1 MSIEARLRVERGD
14 FSLDVDLSLPEEGI
28 TAVFGP
34 SGCGKTTLL
43 RAMAGLERDAR
54 GYLWI
59 GNECWQDE
67 ARFLP
72 THKRRLGYVFQ
83 EPSLFPHL
91 TVAQNLSYGLRRLR
105 DGNQPIALDQA
116 VELLGIGHLLERR
129 PHQLSGGEQQ
139 RVAIARALAA
149 DPAILLLDEPLAAVD
164 QDRKQEI
171 LPYLEHLHRALSM
184 PVIYVSHAR
193 DEVARLADHMVLL
206 ENGRASAVGAATA
219 LFSRLDLPLAHGP
232 DTETVIDATVAGHD
246 TEFGLTWLDS
256 AAGRFVAV
264 RQDLSEG
271 SPVRLQVLARDV
283 SLTLGPPR
291 DTSILNS
298 FPAIVDTMADEGIAQ
313 TTVRLSVGSVPI
325 LARITRKSAVELGL
339 GKGTSVHA
347 QIKSVALLR

>member
-34 SGCGKTTLL
+34 SGCGKTTFL

-59 GNECWQDE
+59 GNECWQDGDW
-67 ARFLP
+67 FLP

-91 TVAQNLSYGLRRLR
+91 NVARNLSYGLRRLR
-105 DGNQPIALDQA
+105 GGNQPIALDKA

-139 RVAIARALAA
+139 RVAIARALAS

-171 LPYLEHLHRALSM
+171 LPYLERLHRELSV

-193 DEVARLADHMVLL
+193 DEVARLADYMVLM
-206 ENGRASAVGAATA
+206 EDGRVRAAGEATA
-219 LFSRLDLPLAHGP
+219 LFSRLDLPLAQGP
-232 DTETVIDATVAGHD
+232 DTETVIDARVAGHD
-246 TEFGLTWLDS
+246 AEFGLTWLDS

-264 RQDLSEG
+264 RQDLPEG
-271 SPVRLQVLARDV
+271 SQARLQVLARDV
-283 SLTLGPPR
+283 SLTLFRPT

-298 FPAIVDTMADEGIAQ
+298 FPATVDTMVDEGSAQ
-313 TTVRLSVGSVPI
+313 TTVRLRVGSVPM

-339 GKGTSVHA
+339 KEGASVYA

>member
-14 FSLDVDLSLPEEGI
+14 FSLDVDLSLPEEGV

-54 GYLWI
+54 GSLWI
-59 GNECWQDE
+59 GNQCWQDGK
-67 ARFLP
+67 RILP
-72 THKRRLGYVFQ
+72 THRRRLGYVFQ

-91 TVAQNLSYGLRRLR
+91 TVARNLSYGLKRLR
-105 DGNQPIALDQA
+105 GDDRPIALDQA

-129 PHQLSGGEQQ
+129 PQQLSGGEQQ

-171 LPYLEHLHRALSM
+171 LPYLERLHRDLSI

-206 ENGRASAVGAATA
+206 DEGRVRAVGEATA
-219 LFSRLDLPLAHGP
+219 LFSRLDLPLAHAP

-246 TEFGLTWLDS
+246 REYGLTWLDS

-264 RQDLSEG
+264 RQDLPQG
-271 SPVRLQVLARDV
+271 SPARLQVLARDV
-283 SLTLGPPR
+283 SLTLDRPT
-291 DTSILNS
+291 DTSILNI
-298 FPAIVDTMADEGIAQ
+298 FPATVDTMVDEDSAQ
-313 TTVRLSVGSVPI
+313 TTVRLRVGSVPM
-325 LARITRKSAVELGL
+325 LARITRRSAVELGL
-339 GKGTSVHA
+339 QAGSEVYA
-347 QIKSVALLR
+347 QVKSVALLR

>member
-1 MSIEARLRVERGD
+1 MSIEARFRVERGE

-43 RAMAGLERDAR
+43 RAMAGLERGSA
-54 GYLWI
+54 GHMWI
-59 GNECWQDE
+59 GNECWQDGT
-67 ARFLP
+67 RFLP

-91 TVAQNLSYGLRRLR
+91 TVARNLNYGLRRAR
-105 DGNQPIALDQA
+105 GDEGAIAFDQA
-116 VELLGIGHLLERR
+116 IELLGIAHLLDRR

-139 RVAIARALAA
+139 RVAIARALTA
-149 DPAILLLDEPLAAVD
+149 DPSILLLDEPLAAVD

-171 LPYLEHLHRALSM
+171 LPYLERLHRELSI

-193 DEVARLADHMVLL
+193 DEVARLADYMVML
-206 ENGRASAVGAATA
+206 EQGRVRAVGEATE

-246 TEFGLTWLDS
+246 PEFGLTWLDT

-264 RQDLSEG
+264 RQDLTQG

-283 SLTLGPPR
+283 SLALGRPAA
-291 DTSILNS
+291 TSILNS
-298 FPAIVDTMADEGIAQ
+298 FSATVDAMVDEGSAQ
-313 TTVRLSVGSVPI
+313 TTVRLRVGAVPL
-325 LARITRKSAVELGL
+325 LARITRKSAVDLGL
-339 GKGTSVHA
+339 QAGSNVYA
-347 QIKSVALLR
+347 QVKSVALLR

>member
-1 MSIEARLRVERGD
+1 MSIEAQLRVERGD
-14 FSLDVDLSLPEEGI
+14 FSLDVDLSLPEAGI

-54 GYLWI
+54 GHLWI
-59 GNECWQDE
+59 GHECWQDDD
-67 ARFLP
+67 RFLP

-91 TVAQNLSYGLRRLR
+91 TVARNLSYGLRRLR
-105 DGNQPIALDQA
+105 DGNQPIALDPA
-116 VELLGIGHLLERR
+116 VELLGIGHLLGRR

-139 RVAIARALAA
+139 RVAIARALVA

-171 LPYLEHLHRALSM
+171 LPYLERLHRELSM

-206 ENGRASAVGAATA
+206 EAGRVRAVGEAADV
-219 LFSRLDLPLAHGP
+219 FSRLDLPLAHGP
-232 DTETVIDATVAGHD
+232 DTETVIEGTVAGHD
-246 TEFGLTWLDS
+246 AEFGLTWLDT

-264 RQDLSEG
+264 RQDLPEG
-271 SPVRLQVLARDV
+271 SPARLQVLARDV
-283 SLTLGPPR
+283 SLALGQPT

-298 FPAIVDTMADEGIAQ
+298 FPATVDTIVDESSAQ
-313 TTVRLSVGSVPI
+313 TTVRLRVGTVPM
-325 LARITRKSAVELGL
+325 LARITRKSAVDLGL
-339 GKGTSVHA
+339 KPGSTVYA

>member
-1 MSIEARLRVERGD
+1 MSIEARLRVGRGD

-43 RAMAGLERDAR
+43 RAMAGLERDAT
-54 GYLWI
+54 GHLWI
-59 GNECWQDE
+59 GNECWQDDQ
-67 ARFLP
+67 RFLP
-72 THKRRLGYVFQ
+72 TYRRRLGYVFQ

-91 TVAQNLSYGLRRLR
+91 TVARNLSYGLKRLR
-105 DGNQPIALDQA
+105 RDDPPVALDQA

-164 QDRKQEI
+164 QDRKQDI
-171 LPYLEHLHRALSM
+171 LPYLERLHRELSM

-193 DEVARLADHMVLL
+193 DEVARLADYMVLL
-206 ENGRASAVGAATA
+206 EQGRARAVGEATE

-246 TEFGLTWLDS
+246 AEFGLTWLDS

-264 RQDLSEG
+264 RQDVPEG
-271 SPVRLQVLARDV
+271 KPARLQVLARDV
-283 SLTLGPPR
+283 SLTLGRPT
-291 DTSILNS
+291 DTSILNI
-298 FPAIVDTMADEGIAQ
+298 FPATVDTMVNEGGAQ
-313 TTVRLSVGSVPI
+313 TTVRLRVGSVPM
-325 LARITRKSAVELGL
+325 LARITRKSAMELGL
-339 GKGTSVHA
+339 EPGSEVYA